1 MASTLLTCHRYDQ
14 ALPHAR
20 RCLTLDPLHEPSHRL
35 LMRLYAATGD
45 PVAVIR
51 QYEQYSQVLAAEL
64 GIAPPLETTILY
76 RELRK
81 VGDVGQSPTFEVANF
96 CGSMI
101 QSRLACTAHLTQ
113 KT

>member
-81 VGDVGQSPTFEVANF
+81 LATVPQLPTFMVP
-96 CGSMI
+96 
-101 QSRLACTAHLTQ
+101 
-113 KT
+113 